1 MKENAPLLYYAA
13 AVATAAA
20 GMIHLMLGPSNLQF
34 NINQGILFIVG
45 GMAQVFWIMP
55 MIRRW
60 GKLWYSIGIAGTI
73 ALMAIFFITRIPG
86 NPITGRGA
94 PAGKPMA
101 IVIEAFQG
109 IFIAV
114 TAAILVYEST
124 KVRAW
129 QKVEKKNVSGST
141 VKIMSRKQ
149 VPILPGIII
158 ALVLI
163 ALFVLPMAMPRP
175 IGGRPPGQGG
185 PPGQFGGPLGQ
196 QATTPSAQQ
205 PNERQ

>member
-1 MKENAPLLYYAA
+1 
-13 AVATAAA
+13 
-20 GMIHLMLGPSNLQF
+20 
-34 NINQGILFIVG
+34 
-45 GMAQVFWIMP
+45 
-55 MIRRW
+55 
-60 GKLWYSIGIAGTI
+60 
-73 ALMAIFFITRIPG
+73 
-86 NPITGRGA
+86 
-94 PAGKPMA
+94 MA

-175 IGGRPPGQGG
+175 IGGRPPVKVDHQGNLEVRWG
-185 PPGQFGGPLGQ
+185 SKQ
-196 QATTPSAQQ
+196 QLQVHSSQTRGNKQL
-205 PNERQ
+205 